1 MMNTPSLSALKIR
14 KKSAVLELS
23 YSDNTC
29 LSVSFE
35 LLRVYSPSAE
45 VQGHSGQRSVL
56 QVGKSDVQI
65 ERIETVGNYGIQ
77 IYFDDGHSTGIYSWP
92 YLYDLARNQQQYQ
105 DNYLERLAA
114 AGKSRITGAVQIMDF
129 KKH

>member
-1 MMNTPSLSALKIR
+1 MTTPTLSALKIR

-23 YSDNTC
+23 YSNNEC
-29 LSVSFE
+29 LSLSFE

-45 VQGHSGQRSVL
+45 VRGHNGQHSVL

-65 ERIETVGNYGIQ
+65 KHIETVGNYGIQ

-92 YLYDLARNQQQYQ
+92 YLYDLAVHQAQYEQ
-105 DNYLERLAA
+105 DYLAQLEA
-114 AGKSRITGAVQIMDF
+114 AGKSRISGAVQIMDF
-129 KKH
+129 KKP